1 MESGE
6 WRRTDEMS
14 LGEDAGRGRLAP
26 FMRQWRQYARTHG
39 RRTAA
44 IALIVAFVLVFAS
57 QLFPW
62 ADVRTAPDRGPSF
75 TVSIDD
81 GANTLFVSY
90 YLLWVAVL
98 ALAGATVYAS
108 DRARRP
114 LFGAA
119 MGAIVAQFIAIV
131 PLLRHPS
138 ALALNRIDQFNGG
151 GDGATTLIVTRQ
163 PGIFC
168 AVVALA
174 VLAVGMV
181 LAVGGTVLPPVVRDE
196 VAPEVHDDP
205 PGEHV
210 AVAVSPVEPA
220 ASNGYGTV
228 GASQG
233 PNGTAPNPSQPP
245 PGYPSVSVF
254 TVESIEAVPDAP
266 GAPSTPPPGQDHSPY
281 LRPLGNEQYRP

>member
-1 MESGE
+1 MCHDAAMETGE

-26 FMRQWRQYARTHG
+26 TMRQWRQYARTHG

-98 ALAGATVYAS
+98 GLAGATVYAS

-114 LFGAA
+114 LFGAT
-119 MGAIVAQFIAIV
+119 MGAIVAQFVAIV
-131 PLLRHPS
+131 PILRHPS
-138 ALALNRIDQFNGG
+138 ALALNRIDQFDQS

-174 VLAVGMV
+174 VLAAGMV
-181 LAVGGTVLPPVVRDE
+181 LAVGGTVLPPVERDE
-196 VAPEVHDDP
+196 VASEVNDDP
-205 PGEHV
+205 PGEHL
-210 AVAVSPVEPA
+210 AVAVSPIEPA
-220 ASNGYGTV
+220 ASNGYQPV
-228 GASQG
+228 GAPHV
-233 PNGTAPNPSQPP
+233 PNGAAPHPSEPP

-254 TVESIEAVPDAP
+254 TVESIEAVPETPVAP
-266 GAPSTPPPGQDHSPY
+266 PMPSGDQDHSPY
-281 LRPLGNEQYRP
+281 L